1 MAFLRTFRRRKILLF
16 LAIVGPG
23 IITASVDNDAGG
35 IATYSL
41 NGADYGYG
49 MLWVLFFI
57 TIALVVIQEMS
68 ARMGVVT
75 GKGLA
80 DLIREQFGLRITL
93 LVMFLLLLTNL
104 ANTVSEF
111 AGVAASLEI
120 FGISKYLSVPV
131 VAFLIWY
138 LVLKGTY
145 KIVERVFLFAS
156 LVYLSYI
163 VSAYLAHPPWGEVLK
178 ATISPDFSPLR
189 RGNSAYMLMIIAL
202 VGTTIA
208 PWMQFY
214 IQSSIVD
221 KGVRVKEY
229 KYTRWDVIL
238 GCAVTDIV
246 AFCIIVACAAT
257 LYANGIKIQDAKDAA
272 LALRPLAGEYC
283 SLLFAIG
290 LFNASAFSAAILP
303 LSTAYAVCEALGWE
317 TGINRNFREA
327 PQFFGLYTAF
337 IVMGAALILIPK
349 APLLLIMY
357 LSQVMNG
364 LLLPFIL
371 VFMLIIINRKEVM
384 GTYTN
389 SKIFNIIAW
398 STVVILI
405 ICSVVLLYTSIF

>member
-1 MAFLRTFRRRKILLF
+1 MAFLRAFRRRKILLF
-16 LAIVGPG
+16 LAIMGPG

-49 MLWVLFFI
+49 MLWVLFLV
-57 TIALVVIQEMS
+57 TAALVVIQEMS

-80 DLIREQFGLRITL
+80 DLIREQFGVRITL
-93 LVMFLLLLTNL
+93 LIMFLLVLTNL
-104 ANTVSEF
+104 ANTNSNF

-120 FGISKYLSVPV
+120 FGVSKYLSVPV
-131 VAFLIWY
+131 VAFFIWY

-163 VSAYLAHPPWGEVLK
+163 VSAYLAHPPWGEVVK
-178 ATISPDFSPLR
+178 ATLSPDFSPLW
-189 RGNSAYMLMIIAL
+189 RGNSGYILMIIAL

-221 KGVRVKEY
+221 KGVRIKAY

-238 GCAVTDIV
+238 GCMVTDIV

-257 LYANGIKIQDAKDAA
+257 LYANGIQIQDAKDAA

-283 SLLFAIG
+283 SLLFAVG
-290 LFNASAFSAAILP
+290 LFNASAFSAAIVP

-317 TGINRNFREA
+317 TGINRTFREA

-337 IVMGAALILIPK
+337 IVLGAGLILIPK

-357 LSQVMNG
+357 LSQAMNG

-371 VFMLIIINRKEVM
+371 IFMLIIINRREVM
-384 GTYTN
+384 GNYTN
-389 SKIFNIIAW
+389 SKFFNVIAW
-398 STVVILI
+398 GT
-405 ICSVVLLYTSIF
+405 VVLLIACSVLLLFTSIF